1 MKKIISNK
9 EKIEKVIEEFART
22 TDEIVSLEEFKKL
35 LLSGRQLKIKF
46 GVDVTAPDLHIG
58 HAVNLWMMRRLQEL
72 GHKVIF
78 LIGDF
83 TTQIGD
89 PTGKDKTRPV
99 LPQEE
104 IDKNAKKF
112 MEQVMMILHNNSEL
126 VEIRKNSEWYDKMS
140 AKELLS
146 LMSKVTHNQL
156 MNREMFQKRLREGK
170 SICEHEVVYPVLQ
183 SYDSVML
190 EDDLTIIG
198 SDQLFN
204 EVMARSFQE
213 KFGQQPQVVITT
225 KITPGIDG
233 EKKQS
238 KSLDNYIGL
247 SHSPRKKFGR
257 IMSIPDKLITEY
269 FKIYTRVPIK
279 KIEEMKKNLQ
289 AMECKLILSEEIV
302 KCYHG
307 EKIASKERAWFIKT
321 FSKQEFPENAPEI
334 SLNTDKITAFDIV
347 RAYFPQEKSNSE
359 IRRLFSQGAVTF
371 DEKTIRDI
379 KKEFII
385 PKDGLNV
392 KVGKRNWFKAK
403 P

>member
-9 EKIEKVIEEFART
+9 EEVKEVIEEFART
-22 TDEIVSLEEFKKL
+22 TDEIVSLSELKKL

-58 HAVNLWMMRRLQEL
+58 HAVNLWMMRRLQDL

-99 LPQEE
+99 LPQKE
-104 IDKNAKKF
+104 IKENTKKF
-112 MEQVMMILHNNSEL
+112 MEQVMMVLEDNPEL
-126 VEIRKNSEWYDKMS
+126 TEIRKNSEWYDKMS
-140 AKELLS
+140 AKELIS

-156 MNREMFQKRLREGK
+156 MAREMFQKRLEEGK
-170 SICEHEVVYPVLQ
+170 SICEHEVIYPVLQ
-183 SYDSVML
+183 SYDSVIL
-190 EDDLTIIG
+190 KDDLTIIG

-204 EVMARSFQE
+204 EMMARSFQE
-213 KFGQQPQVVITT
+213 KFDQQPQVVITT

-247 SHSPRKKFGR
+247 NHSPRKKFGR

-269 FKIYTRVPIK
+269 FKIYTKVSIE
-279 KIEEMKKNLQ
+279 KIAEMSKNLEP
-289 AMECKLILSEEIV
+289 MEYKLTLSEEIV
-302 KCYHG
+302 KRYHG
-307 EKIASKERAWFIKT
+307 EKIASRERAWFMKT
-321 FSKQEFPENAPEI
+321 FSKQEFPKNAPEI
-334 SLNTDKITAFDIV
+334 FLKVKKITSFDII
-347 RAYFPQEKSNSE
+347 RAYFPKDKSNSG
-359 IRRLFSQGAVTF
+359 IRRLFDQGAVTF
-371 DEKTIRDI
+371 NGKTVKDI
-379 KKEFII
+379 KKEFVI
-385 PKDGLNV
+385 PKEGLKV